1 MKRILMLALAASLPL
16 AAAAEDPWF
25 KAPLHGYREVPSIST
40 TGAGTFIA
48 HVHSD
53 RIGFQL
59 SYSRLQGSVTQAH
72 LHFGQYSVNGGVAVF
87 LCSNMAG
94 APAGTPPCP
103 PPPATFHGTIT
114 ASDVIGPAAQG
125 IGPGEFAELVRAI
138 KAGKVYANVHST
150 LHPNGEIRSQLY
162 PYSP

>member
-1 MKRILMLALAASLPL
+1 MKRILMFALAAGLPL
-16 AAAAEDPWF
+16 AAAAEGAWF

-40 TGAGTFIA
+40 SGAGTFIA

-53 RIGFQL
+53 RIEFQL

-87 LCSNMAG
+87 LCSNLAG
-94 APAGTPPCP
+94 APAGTPACP
-103 PPPATFHGTIT
+103 SSGTVTGTIT

-125 IGPGEFAELVRAI
+125 IGPGQYAELVRAI
-138 KAGKVYANVHST
+138 KAGKVYANVHSS
-150 LHPNGEIRSQLY
+150 LHPGGEIRSQLY